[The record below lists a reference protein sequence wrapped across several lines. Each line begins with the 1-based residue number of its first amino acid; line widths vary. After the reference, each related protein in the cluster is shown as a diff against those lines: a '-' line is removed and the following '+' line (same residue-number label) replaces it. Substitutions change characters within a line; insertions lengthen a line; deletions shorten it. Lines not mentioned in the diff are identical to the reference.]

1 MIAHTIVQALA
12 QARLADL
19 HDQARRD
26 ALARAAR
33 RARRARRQHATHR
46 AIALRAVLTQ
56 ARVPRRKT
64 SVGTPGRVIRDG

>member
-1 MIAHTIVQALA
+1 MITYSTIQALA

-26 ALARAAR
+26 ALARATP
-33 RARRARRQHATHR
+33 RARRARRQHAPHR
-46 AIALRAVLTQ
+46 ATALLAALSQ
-56 ARVPRRKT
+56 ARVLRRKT

>member
-1 MIAHTIVQALA
+1 MITNTIVQALA

-33 RARRARRQHATHR
+33 RARRARRRHTTHR
-46 AIALRAVLTQ
+46 AIALLAALAQ
-56 ARVPRRKT
+56 AGVPRRRA
-64 SVGTPGRVIRDG
+64 SVGTPGRVMRDG

>member
-1 MIAHTIVQALA
+1 MMAHTIVQALV

-33 RARRARRQHATHR
+33 RARRARRQPATHR
-46 AIALRAVLTQ
+46 ATALLAALTQ

-64 SVGTPGRVIRDG
+64 AVGTPVKVKRDG

>member
-1 MIAHTIVQALA
+1 MITHTTLQALS

-19 HDQARRD
+19 YDQARRD

-33 RARRARRQHATHR
+33 RAHRARRQQS
-46 AIALRAVLTQ
+46 RAVRPG

-64 SVGTPGRVIRDG
+64 SARIPGSVIRDG

>member
-1 MIAHTIVQALA
+1 MIAHTIVQALG

-19 HDQARRD
+19 NDQARRD

-33 RARRARRQHATHR
+33 RARHARRHATHR
-46 AIALRAVLTQ
+46 ATALQAALTQ

-64 SVGTPGRVIRDG
+64 PVGTPGRVMRDG

>member
-1 MIAHTIVQALA
+1 MIIHATVQALG

-26 ALARAAR
+26 ALVRAAR

-46 AIALRAVLTQ
+46 ATALRAALTL

-64 SVGTPGRVIRDG
+64 SVGTPGRVMRDG

>member
-1 MIAHTIVQALA
+1 MITHTTVEALS

-33 RARRARRQHATHR
+33 RARRAQRQHSTHR
-46 AIALRAVLTQ
+46 ATGLLAALTRWA
-56 ARVPRRKT
+56 PRSR
-64 SVGTPGRVIRDG
+64 GERPLPAPREG

>member
-1 MIAHTIVQALA
+1 MIAYAIV

-33 RARRARRQHATHR
+33 RAGRARRQHTTHR
-46 AIALRAVLTQ
+46 AIALLAALTQ
-56 ARVPRRKT
+56 ARVLRRKT
-64 SVGTPGRVIRDG
+64 SVGTPGRVMRDG

>member
-1 MIAHTIVQALA
+1 MHTIVQALG

-33 RARRARRQHATHR
+33 QARRARRQHATHR
-46 AIALRAVLTQ
+46 ATALQAALTL
-56 ARVPRRKT
+56 ARVPRRKA